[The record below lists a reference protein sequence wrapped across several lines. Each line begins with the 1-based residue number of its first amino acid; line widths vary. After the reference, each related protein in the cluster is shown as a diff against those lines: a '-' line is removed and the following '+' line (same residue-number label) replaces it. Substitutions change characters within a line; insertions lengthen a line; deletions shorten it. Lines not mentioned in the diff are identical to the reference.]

1 MLTNVPLWAPI
12 IFSDK
17 EAYAAWKPGDGV
29 QPIFT
34 EDTSSSESAY
44 FPNAGADLDLSCSAL
59 GQPEPYVY
67 WLKNMARIVPDD
79 HELRLKNVDHGDSA
93 IYTCVAQNKF
103 GIVAKNFSV
112 QVVSNDM
119 PSNDKFRDQPKQNMM
134 PDYSAI
140 QHLILPND
148 PENTTVEENGK
159 AILECKA
166 KVLLA
171 NLANKAFIFEIAN
184 DIWFQGKST
193 WLKKLH
199 PGEVVPDSKAVINL
213 KPDAFLVIEDSET
226 KHVESITDKSN
237 EFVINRLIITKVAK
251 MDEGMYYCVVNDPQD
266 SRSTFKYAFLSVKE
280 GKSASWWSRPSFE
293 TLAKLYKPD
302 S

>member
-1 MLTNVPLWAPI
+1 M
-12 IFSDK
+12 
-17 EAYAAWKPGDGV
+17 
-29 QPIFT
+29 Q
-34 EDTSSSESAY
+34 
-44 FPNAGADLDLSCSAL
+44 
-59 GQPEPYVY
+59 GQ
-67 WLKNMARIVPDD
+67 
-79 HELRLKNVDHGDSA
+79 G
-93 IYTCVAQNKF
+93 
-103 GIVAKNFSV
+103 
-112 QVVSNDM
+112 
-119 PSNDKFRDQPKQNMM
+119 
-134 PDYSAI
+134 
-140 QHLILPND
+140 
-148 PENTTVEENGK
+148 TV
-159 AILECKA
+159 
-166 KVLLA
+166 A

-293 TLAKLYKPD
+293 TLTKLYKPD